1 MIETDPQLGTFN
13 ITARLLKLV
22 NDMPK
27 DQQLILL
34 KQLIGENVTKHLFKL
49 IVEMSEDQ
57 QIILLEQMGEVPAVE
72 SPITTVS
79 LEETETSM
87 RENPRKPCL
96 INANYLIQEIT
107 TVSLEETETSMRENP
122 RKPCLINANYMI
134 QDQNFKSYI
143 LDISIGGVFIETN
156 EKFPIGKKITLK
168 FSLPNHPQPFSFS
181 GKIAWS
187 SPRGFGLKFDDVSP
201 QQSDMLK
208 TFVAQKE

>member
-1 MIETDPQLGTFN
+1 MIESDLQAGRFH
-13 ITARLLKLV
+13 ITARLFKLI

-49 IVEMSEDQ
+49 VVDMSADQ
-57 QIILLEQMGEVPAVE
+57 QIILLEQMGEMPTAE
-72 SPITTVS
+72 SQITTVS

-96 INANYLIQEIT
+96 INATYRIKD
-107 TVSLEETETSMRENP
+107 R
-122 RKPCLINANYMI
+122 
-134 QDQNFKSYI
+134 DFKSYI

-156 EKFPIGKKITLK
+156 QKFPAGQKMTLN
-168 FSLPNHPQPFSFS
+168 FSLPDHPQPFTLA

-187 SPRGFGLKFDDVSP
+187 SPRGFGLKFEKMTR
-201 QQSDMLK
+201 QQGDRLK
-208 TFVAQKE
+208 SFVDQKEK

>member
-1 MIETDPQLGTFN
+1 MIETDPQLGTFS

-34 KQLIGENVTKHLFKL
+34 KQLIGDNVTKHLFKH

-57 QIILLEQMGEVPAVE
+57 QIILLEQMGEVPTIE

-96 INANYLIQEIT
+96 INANYAIED
-107 TVSLEETETSMRENP
+107 R
-122 RKPCLINANYMI
+122 
-134 QDQNFKSYI
+134 NFKSYI
-143 LDISIGGVFIETN
+143 LDISIGGVFIETD
-156 EKFPIGKKITLK
+156 EKLPVGKKMTLK
-168 FSLPNHPQPFSFS
+168 FSLPNHPQPFTFT
-181 GKIAWS
+181 GKIAWN

-208 TFVAQKE
+208 SYVAQKE